1 MNNIKNKVADILF
14 RYPQT
19 RDCNYRLYG
28 NFMFLHHPEALC
40 GTLKEYLLGMVE
52 EKYPKIETIT
62 RCSRQLQEKFPIVR
76 GKEWK
81 ERQKQV
87 KPVQESL
94 GYNIR

>member
-1 MNNIKNKVADILF
+1 MSNIKQKVADILF
-14 RYPQT
+14 KYPQT

-28 NFMFLHHPEALC
+28 NYLHFHHPDVL
-40 GTLKEYLLGMVE
+40 LLSVLDYLTSMTDN
-52 EKYPKIETIT
+52 KYPKVETLT
-62 RCSRQLQEKFPIVR
+62 RCSRQLQEKYPHLR

-94 GYNIR
+94 GYNTK